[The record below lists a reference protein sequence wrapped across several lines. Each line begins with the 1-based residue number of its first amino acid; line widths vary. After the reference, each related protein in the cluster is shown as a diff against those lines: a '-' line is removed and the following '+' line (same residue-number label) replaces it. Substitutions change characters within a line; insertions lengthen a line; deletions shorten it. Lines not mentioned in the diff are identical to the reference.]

1 MALSEAEHAE
11 YVTVGTNR
19 GMSQAELEPY
29 LRPAGRKITDVYD
42 GDRRDSERKCQRLHA
57 DSDNSPLDAE
67 FSRAPLKS
75 RPDRCRTLRLE
86 HVGNGDRLGGRVFCA
101 LVAARNH

>member
-42 GDRRDSERKCQRLHA
+42 GDRRDSERKCKRL
-57 DSDNSPLDAE
+57 
-67 FSRAPLKS
+67 
-75 RPDRCRTLRLE
+75 
-86 HVGNGDRLGGRVFCA
+86 
-101 LVAARNH
+101 ARGF